1 MKLGEW
7 MTINEGINSKTIPQ
21 ILQHHAAATEYAS
34 KSYKVTI
41 MLCIFSLSKL
51 EIGFYLTNTTYRN
64 ASNKH
69 HDPTRPY
76 GNYY

>member
-41 MLCIFSLSKL
+41 VLCIFSTIETWNWVL
-51 EIGFYLTNTTYRN
+51 F
-64 ASNKH
+64 NKYH
-69 HDPTRPY
+69 LP
-76 GNYY
+76 